1 MMLGRVLPVRL
12 PFSPSEDALIVRRQ
26 NKLARDIELINRSI
40 RNNVL
45 SRSEGV
51 KRIRFKQ
58 SEIDELQR
66 YRYSKRTPTGR
77 LSPPPAA
84 AKPVKSK
91 KPANKYNP
99 YAGDKVNSATSP
111 NQFDIETP
119 TYKRANR
126 EERQKNSFS
135 TAWTEDDRPSSNNQ
149 ARNARQKW
157 SWFFGNGLL

>member
-58 SEIDELQR
+58 SEIDELR
-66 YRYSKRTPTGR
+66 KDTATLKEHLRVAYR
-77 LSPPPAA
+77 LHLLQ
-84 AKPVKSK
+84 
-91 KPANKYNP
+91 
-99 YAGDKVNSATSP
+99 P
-111 NQFDIETP
+111 NQ
-119 TYKRANR
+119 
-126 EERQKNSFS
+126 
-135 TAWTEDDRPSSNNQ
+135 
-149 ARNARQKW
+149 
-157 SWFFGNGLL
+157 